1 MGMPVIVK
9 KGEKYGQ
16 RYADSGS
23 GWSACTRRA
32 RHHYMASQAS
42 VDRLIRLTK
51 QGRKKVLPVS
61 AGSGNGEKMAGS
73 NGNYSRYVYVYNK
86 TRETF
91 VATEAAVADN
101 YFRRLIGLLG
111 KTKRWAKLGR
121 GLWIIPS
128 RGVHSIGMLFPI
140 DLVFL
145 NKERKVVHVE
155 EHFRPFRVSK
165 VSLKAASVLELP
177 PHTIYRTGTQV
188 GDVLEITSIR

>member
-1 MGMPVIVK
+1 MQVL
-9 KGEKYGQ
+9 
-16 RYADSGS
+16 
-23 GWSACTRRA
+23 T
-32 RHHYMASQAS
+32 ASQPA
-42 VDRLIRLTK
+42 VVYGD
-51 QGRKKVLPVS
+51 
-61 AGSGNGEKMAGS
+61 KMAGS

-101 YFRRLIGLLG
+101 YLRRLIGLLG

-145 NKERKVVHVE
+145 NMEKKVVHVE
-155 EHFRPFRVSK
+155 VHFRAFRIFK
-165 VSLKAASVLELP
+165 VFF
-177 PHTIYRTGTQV
+177 
-188 GDVLEITSIR
+188 